1 MLKKTLKYLLK
12 NNAPRWLVLIIDTYI
27 VANTFILA
35 YLIRFNFH
43 LNFDTPQ
50 FLKQLPLVIVGALF
64 CFLLIGSY
72 KGVIRRTGI
81 RDAFNVSIASVFLVV
96 LLGAVVILNREI
108 KFDTS
113 LTIPLSIILI
123 HFLLNIVVLIASR
136 FVFKMIYDYLIT
148 DIKFKEHA
156 LIYGAGQAG
165 LITYAILKE
174 DKKSKIQVSG
184 YIDDNP
190 SKIGKKINGLNVY
203 DPNSIDE
210 EFLTTKNIDTV
221 IIAIQTIKSER
232 LVEIV
237 DSLSKLKLK
246 VKIVP
251 PVKDW
256 IDNSL
261 NSRQIKS
268 VKIEDLL
275 GRDQISLENDL
286 LKKEFNNKTVLITGA
301 AGSIGSEI
309 TRQVTHFK
317 YHKII
322 LIDQAE
328 SDLYDLQQEL
338 CQKSHHDIYAIV
350 ADVRNKDR
358 LAKIFKQ
365 YQPDIVFH
373 AAAYK
378 HVPLMEDNP
387 YEAIQVNVLG
397 TKNVS
402 DLALAFKVD
411 KFVMISTDKAVN
423 PTNVMGATKRVAEM
437 YINCLNQ
444 GGHTKFI
451 TTRFGN
457 VLGSNGS
464 VIPLFKKQIENGG
477 PLTVTHK
484 EITRYFMTIPEAC
497 LLVLEAGAMGHGG
510 EIFVFDMGASMKI
523 YDLALNMIR
532 LSGLRYPEDI
542 AIKITGLRPG
552 EKLYEELL
560 SDKELTLETYNEK
573 IKIAKVPEVDCE
585 IIRDRLEVLATLKNA
600 EATALVAVLK
610 EIVPEYVSNN
620 SVFEALDAKKE
631 VVEEVVLGG
640 KV

>member
-12 NNAPRWLVLIIDTYI
+12 NNAPRWLVLAIDTYI

-43 LNFDTPQ
+43 LSFDTSQ
-50 FLKQLPLVIVGALF
+50 FFAQLPVVIIGSVIS
-64 CFLLIGSY
+64 FLLIGSY
-72 KGVIRRTGI
+72 KGVIRRTGL
-81 RDAFNVSIASVFLVV
+81 RDAFNVSVASIVLALFLGGLVFF
-96 LLGAVVILNREI
+96 NREI
-108 KFDTS
+108 KFEES

-123 HFLLNIVVLIASR
+123 HFLLNIVVLVASR

-165 LITYAILKE
+165 LITQSILHT
-174 DKKSKIQVSG
+174 DKKSKIQVIG
-184 YIDDNP
+184 YLDDNP
-190 SKIGKKINGLNVY
+190 TKIAKKINGLNVY
-203 DPNSIDE
+203 DPHTIDE
-210 EFLTTKNIDTV
+210 EFVSEKNIDTV
-221 IIAIQTIKSER
+221 IIAIQTIRPER

-237 DSLSKLKLK
+237 DNLSNLKVK

-275 GRDQISLENDL
+275 GRDQISLDNDL

-309 TRQVTHFK
+309 TQQVTHFN
-317 YHKII
+317 YRKIV

-338 CQKSHHDIYAIV
+338 CQQNHHDIYAIV
-350 ADVRNKDR
+350 ADVRNKNR
-358 LAKIFKQ
+358 LAKIFKE

-378 HVPLMEDNP
+378 HVPLMEENP

-402 DLALAFKVD
+402 DLSLYFRVE

-444 GGHTKFI
+444 EGLTKFI

-497 LLVLEAGAMGHGG
+497 LLVLEAGAMGQGG

-532 LSGLRYPEDI
+532 LSGLRFPEDI

-560 SDKELTLETYNEK
+560 SDKELTLETYNDK
-573 IKIAKVPEVDCE
+573 IKIAKVPAVDCE
-585 IIRDRLEVLATLKNA
+585 LIRDRLAVLTHLKNA
-600 EATALVAVLK
+600 EDAELVAVLK
-610 EIVPEYVSNN
+610 EIVSEYISNN
-620 SVFEALDAKKE
+620 SVFEALDAKKV
-631 VVEEVVLGG
+631 VVEEVVMNGR
-640 KV
+640 